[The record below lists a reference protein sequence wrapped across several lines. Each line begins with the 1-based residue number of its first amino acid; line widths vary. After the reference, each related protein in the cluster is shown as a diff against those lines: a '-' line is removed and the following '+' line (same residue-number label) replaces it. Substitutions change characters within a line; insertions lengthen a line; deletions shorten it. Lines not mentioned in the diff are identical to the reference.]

1 MKKAWSIIGRVFTI
15 IVVIFTVFVMLFTM
29 ITVGSTKD
37 VTRYFLGYKP
47 YIVLSDSMHEVFAVG
62 DIAVSKR
69 VDPMTLKEG
78 DIISFQSIDP
88 NNYGEVMTHKIREIT
103 TYKGDRAFVTY
114 GVNTGVDDAYPVPYY
129 MVVGQYKFKIP
140 KMGYFFQFLKTP
152 LGYFTVILIPFL
164 ILIGIQAFHFFKLVK
179 QYKVEQ
185 QAELEEQRK
194 QQQAELDAQR
204 AAIDKEKMENI
215 RMREELERLKAEM
228 AAKQDADRTD
238 GPEQV

>member
-1 MKKAWSIIGRVFTI
+1 
-15 IVVIFTVFVMLFTM
+15 
-29 ITVGSTKD
+29 
-37 VTRYFLGYKP
+37 
-47 YIVLSDSMHEVFAVG
+47 MHEVFAVG

-114 GVNTGVDDAYPVPYY
+114 GVNSGVDDAYPAPYY

-179 QYKVEQ
+179 QYK
-185 QAELEEQRK
+185 AE
-194 QQQAELDAQR
+194 QQAELDAQR
-204 AAIDKEKMENI
+204 AAIDKEKEETM
-215 RMREELERLKAEM
+215 RMKEELERLKAEM
-228 AAKQDADRTD
+228 AAKQEADRTD
-238 GPEQV
+238 SSEQV